1 MGSAMKNRLMIPD
14 HKHRQV
20 LHGLVQASSL
30 SRNRNRVSGPRLE
43 DCQPFEDWMDE
54 HKPALKPFI
63 ATLRCSCSKTNV
75 RIQSTQARF
84 THQYLQATVHLTF
97 HCGLLVLSQ
106 HDEVILATPGLKVG
120 MRGRFLGTGCR
131 GLRGPLLVCRVFIH
145 RPQVFARSSTKAGAV
160 GSL

>member
-1 MGSAMKNRLMIPD
+1 MPGRRQGCGSGERLSVFL
-14 HKHRQV
+14 V
-20 LHGLVQASSL
+20 LLFPSLHFLLGSRFQALCHCLEQFL
-30 SRNRNRVSGPRLE
+30 SMLR
-43 DCQPFEDWMDE
+43 C
-54 HKPALKPFI
+54 
-63 ATLRCSCSKTNV
+63 RCSCSKTNV

-84 THQYLQATVHLTF
+84 THQYLQATVNLTF